1 MLLYAH
7 GIGRTHMVVTLHM
20 RHVIGVRAYLKTK
33 IKVVTCAIQLAWRVS
48 SEDLTKIEHAPTAGG
63 AM

>member
-20 RHVIGVRAYLKTK
+20 RNMIGVRAYLKTK
-33 IKVVTCAIQLAWRVS
+33 RTIVTSAIQLACRLT
-48 SEDLTKIEHAPTAGG
+48 SEDLTNIEHAPTEGD